1 MEKLNHIFIKLAG
14 LYQLDEYENS
24 HGILFNYLYD
34 LFKNR
39 IIEIN
44 SSFRK
49 WRAATKNDNNKQIN
63 VSNNYLFFINL
74 FKIG

>member
-34 LFKNR
+34 LFKDR
-39 IIEIN
+39 VIEIN

-49 WRAATKNDNNKQIN
+49 WRTATKNDNNKQIN
-63 VSNNYLFFINL
+63 VNNNYLFFINL